1 MKKMKSGK
9 LSLTQAAEKL
19 ALLTEKQLAS
29 LPPTQRHKK
38 IQAFNALAS
47 EASSRL
53 TRNRRGK
60 PSRSA
65 SIHHIPSIPFAARG
79 R

>member
-1 MKKMKSGK
+1 MKMNTRKM
-9 LSLTQAAEKL
+9 SLAQAAEKL
-19 ALLTEKQLAS
+19 AQLTERHLAS
-29 LPPTQRHKK
+29 LPTTQRRKK

-53 TRNRRGK
+53 TRKRHDK
-60 PSRSA
+60 LSRSA
-65 SIHHIPSIPFAARG
+65 STHHIPSIPFAALG